1 MREYVSEGLHVQ
13 KLEISA
19 ISSAYPKYCHVSVY
33 FSTSRHHTMFANLK
47 LNRFV
52 PDLSRDCLAICVCVK
67 VANKNDKLSKEII
80 TASIAR

>member
-47 LNRFV
+47 LKTDSFQIYRGIALLFV
-52 PDLSRDCLAICVCVK
+52 YA
-67 VANKNDKLSKEII
+67 
-80 TASIAR
+80 